1 MDNDNNLQQ
10 TEQMQPDLRQQSTDY
25 SPSVPFE
32 EPSANPVLCLI
43 GAAVGA
49 IPGCIL
55 WLILGQVGFIAGIA
69 GYVIMIGAMKGN
81 KILGGKISKNTLI
94 MCGIITVI
102 MIFATNCLD
111 YAVSFYKMALDEGY
125 AISFTEVLWI
135 MPEVLTDSEVIGGFA
150 LNLVIG
156 YALTAL
162 SCRRVF
168 VK

>member
-1 MDNDNNLQQ
+1 MENDNLQQ
-10 TEQMQPDLRQQSTDY
+10 TEAVQPELQQQGYEYT
-25 SPSVPFE
+25 PSMPFE
-32 EPSANPVLCLI
+32 EPSANPVLCLV
-43 GAAVGA
+43 GAIVGA

-69 GYVIMIGAMKGN
+69 GYAIMLGAMKGN
-81 KILGGKISKNTLI
+81 EILGGRISKKALI
-94 MCGIITVI
+94 MCAIVTVI

-111 YAVSFYKMALDEGY
+111 YAISFYKMAVGEGF
-125 AISFTEVLWI
+125 AISFMEVLEI
-135 MPEVLTDSEVIGGFA
+135 MPLVLTDSEVIGGFA

-168 VK
+168 LK